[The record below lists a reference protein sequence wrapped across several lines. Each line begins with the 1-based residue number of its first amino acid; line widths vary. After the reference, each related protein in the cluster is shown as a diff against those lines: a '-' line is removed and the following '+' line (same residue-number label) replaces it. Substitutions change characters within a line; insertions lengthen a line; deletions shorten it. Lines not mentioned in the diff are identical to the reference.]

1 MITGIGCVSPFGVG
15 GRHLVTDVL
24 RANTT
29 AIRPIRNFPTHAL
42 SCQLGAEVPPQYLPQ
57 TEEGRRWSRLSQ
69 MTVLACRQAVQDA
82 GLLGMETL
90 HAGGLVVG
98 SEFGDLRS
106 TEAFG
111 LGYLR
116 KGPLGLSP
124 LLFPSTVMNAMAGT
138 TSIAL
143 GLKGPML
150 TVNDQDVAGDAAAIR
165 AVELI
170 RAGRAPAVI
179 ACGVD
184 EIFPML
190 YETLIL
196 FKVLSPRD
204 GGEEAC
210 RPFDMRHNG
219 LVLGE
224 GATAV
229 VFEAPASALARQAP
243 ILAEVWSVQRGGV
256 PVRPHRYP
264 APSQVQSR
272 VLDQAL
278 AAAAVSA
285 ADVGVAY
292 LSGSGDPHHDD
303 AELALLI
310 ATFGTDGPLVT
321 ATTHL
326 TGAYG
331 SLGTWRLA
339 AATITLDQGLL
350 PRLDYL
356 QHPSR
361 SDIRFATQPTPY
373 APAITLVHGL
383 ARGGMQTVMLLAR
396 PHMTGNATR

>member
-1 MITGIGCVSPFGVG
+1 MITGIGCVSPFGIG
-15 GRHLVTDVL
+15 GRHLLADVL
-24 RANTT
+24 RANTS
-29 AIRPIRNFPTHAL
+29 AICPIRNFPTHDL
-42 SCQLGAEVPPQYLPQ
+42 SCHLGAEVPPQYLPQ

-82 GLLGMETL
+82 CLLDRETL

-138 TSIAL
+138 ASIAL
-143 GLKGPML
+143 SLKGPML
-150 TVNDQDVAGDAAAIR
+150 TVNEQDVAGDVAAIR

-196 FKVLSPRD
+196 LNVLSPRD

-210 RPFDMRHNG
+210 RPFDLRHNG
-219 LVLGE
+219 PVLGE

-229 VFEAPASALARQAP
+229 VFEAPAAALARQAP
-243 ILAEVWSVQRGGV
+243 ILAEVWSVHRGGV
-256 PVRPHRYP
+256 PVRPHCYP
-264 APSQVQSR
+264 TPSQGQSR
-272 VLDQAL
+272 VLDHAL
-278 AAAAVSA
+278 ATAAVSA
-285 ADVGVAY
+285 ADVDVVY

-303 AELALLI
+303 AELAVLM

-321 ATTHL
+321 TVTHL

-331 SLGTWRLA
+331 SLGIWRLA
-339 AATITLDQGLL
+339 AATVTLDQGLF

-361 SDIRFATQPTPY
+361 SDVRFAIQPAPH
-373 APAITLVHGL
+373 APAIALVHGL
-383 ARGGMQTVMLLAR
+383 ARGGMQTVMLLAQ
-396 PHMTGNATR
+396 PT